1 MKLKNNTNPFLITRI
16 VLIVILLLLLAW
28 DISIKSNPVTNY
40 RVLIL
45 DKNGKTLI
53 DKRVMSL
60 SPMELDTLTKYLN
73 KR

>member
-28 DISIKSNPVTNY
+28 VISIKSNPVTNY

-60 SPMELDTLTKYLN
+60 SPMELDTLTEYLN